1 MAIPSADKAAILSQ
15 FWMEFRDDEQLK
27 DFVEFND
34 MGLPLAF
41 FVASGIVQESP
52 MAETY
57 ISETFDLFL
66 VALEIEEQEI
76 DGMETLNDVLGYAR
90 SKKEGDIN

>member
-1 MAIPSADKAAILSQ
+1 MAIPSADKAGILSQ
-15 FWMEFRDDEQLK
+15 FWMEFRDDEALK
-27 DFVEFND
+27 DFIEFND

-41 FVASGIVQESP
+41 FVASGIVQDSS
-52 MAETY
+52 MSETY

-76 DGMETLNDVLGYAR
+76 DGMETLNDVLDYAR

>member
-15 FWMEFRDDEQLK
+15 FWMEFRDDEALK

-76 DGMETLNDVLGYAR
+76 DGMETLNEVLDYAR
-90 SKKEGDIN
+90 SKKEGDLD

>member
-15 FWMEFRDDEQLK
+15 FWMEFRDDEALQ

-52 MAETY
+52 MAEEY
-57 ISETFDLFL
+57 ISETFNLFL
-66 VALEIEEQEI
+66 IALEINEDEI
-76 DGMETLNDVLGYAR
+76 EGLENLNDVLDYAR
-90 SKKEGDIN
+90 SKKEGDI

>member
-1 MAIPSADKAAILSQ
+1 
-15 FWMEFRDDEQLK
+15 MEFRDDEELK
-27 DFVEFND
+27 DFVEWND

-76 DGMETLNDVLGYAR
+76 DGMETLNDVLDYAR
-90 SKKEGDIN
+90 SKKEGDVN

>member
-57 ISETFDLFL
+57 ISETFNLFL

-76 DGMETLNDVLGYAR
+76 DGMETLNDVLAYAR
-90 SKKEGDIN
+90 SKKEGDVN

>member
-15 FWMEFRDDEQLK
+15 FWMEFRDDEELK

-76 DGMETLNDVLGYAR
+76 DGMQTLNEVLDYAR
-90 SKKEGDIN
+90 SKKEGDLD